1 MKLKPVER
9 KISSDKSSSNK
20 SHIHY
25 GLGLLLSA
33 NLFYNIQYNMDHVIG
48 LRWSQSFEINLL
60 HVISYVL

>member
-9 KISSDKSSSNK
+9 KISSDNSSFNK

-33 NLFYNIQYNMDHVIG
+33 NLFYNIQYNTDHVIG
-48 LRWSQSFEINLL
+48 WSSNGA